1 MKKILSIVL
10 IAALALTSA
19 FAGITGSA
27 EVGLGYNFEN
37 KSFGFSNSTS
47 TKVTYELTSDK
58 VEKAGEGSVFAGI
71 KGSFTLSTKDYTDNK
86 DGEPTWSV
94 TPAVDEAYIKGED
107 WTVSILGADSGQD
120 FAKSALDKASKD
132 KALSA
137 TTVSVDVAAAPGVKV
152 TYKDWTVSGGFASGL
167 TKPANSSEAAY
178 DIYYVV
184 EGTSGVQLASST
196 TLKDFEDSVDDEE
209 YEIVGKVLVTEA
221 VEGTKE
227 NYLDYSF
234 TLATPEFVFG
244 DAKASLG
251 VAVADTNTATA
262 KKAGANLGLSAKAS
276 YETEE
281 LSASVASDVVFA
293 GVATEALKVNAD
305 VAAKFSYAPVTVD
318 AYYATEAKTQNV
330 LEPSKT
336 GSNATVKNLLSAK
349 VAFDLSSFELPLNV
363 AVSCRDILG
372 AKVLGAS
379 AYATLDALTLS
390 ANADYAVVAKAY
402 VVGASAEYK
411 FEAFTVKAGLTYRS
425 EKVLYAN
432 ASIESDTLVPG
443 ATLSLAYGPNK
454 ASGKVTTNL
463 LNGKYGL
470 VNATAKITF

>member
-27 EVGLGYNFEN
+27 EVGLEYNFED
-37 KSFGFSNSTS
+37 KSYGFSNSTS
-47 TKVTYELTSDK
+47 TEVTYELTSDK

-71 KGSFTLSTKDYTDNK
+71 KGSFALSIEDYTANK

-107 WTVSILGADSGQD
+107 WTVSILGADGGQD
-120 FAKSALDKASKD
+120 FAKSALDKASNG

-137 TTVSVDVAAAPGVKV
+137 TTVSVSAAAAPGVKV
-152 TYKDWTVSGGFASGL
+152 TYKNWTVSGGFASGL
-167 TKPANSSEAAY
+167 TNPANSSEAKY

-184 EGTSGVQLASST
+184 EGSSLVNLASGT
-196 TLKDFEDSVDDEE
+196 TLKDFEDSLDDKE

-221 VEGTKE
+221 IAGAKE

-234 TLATPEFVFG
+234 TLATPELVFG
-244 DAKASLG
+244 DAKVALG
-251 VAVADTNTATA
+251 VAVADTNTAVA

-276 YETEE
+276 YETED
-281 LSASVASDVVFA
+281 LNASVASDVVFA
-293 GVATEALKVNAD
+293 GVGDELKVNAD

-379 AYATLDALTLS
+379 ASATLDALKLS

-443 ATLSLAYGPNK
+443 ATLSLSYGPNT

-470 VNATAKITF
+470 VNAKAIITF